1 MKLRFTKMH
10 GAGNDFVFFEDL
22 ADELTLAPEQVR
34 FLCDRHM
41 GIGADG
47 VIVVKPSDK
56 DDCLAYMHYLNSDGT
71 LAEMCG
77 NGVRC
82 FSKYLVDNRIA
93 EPGATSLI
101 ADTLA
106 GPRPIE
112 YVVDPEGMLV
122 LASVDMGLPITDP
135 AQVPTTLQPTFTHP
149 DLGPV
154 VREQPIE
161 TPMGPL
167 AFTCVSMG
175 NPHAIAFVDDPSRFP
190 VAEVGR
196 FIEQH
201 EVFPE
206 KTNVEFASVH
216 EGACGFEI
224 EMRVWERGCGE
235 TLACGTG
242 CCATE
247 VAAALCE
254 RATREADLKVLG
266 GTLHVKWD
274 ADTGHVIMTGPAT
287 TVYHGVI
294 ELPEG

>member
-112 YVVDPEGMLV
+112 YVVDPEETMADNFSFAV
-122 LASVDMGLPITDP
+122 IYGLD
-135 AQVPTTLQPTFTHP
+135 
-149 DLGPV
+149 GKKY
-154 VREQPIE
+154 E
-161 TPMGPL
+161 TPEIIQAIDELLKAG
-167 AFTCVSMG
+167 FTDG
-175 NPHAIAFVDDPSRFP
+175 
-190 VAEVGR
+190 
-196 FIEQH
+196 
-201 EVFPE
+201 
-206 KTNVEFASVH
+206 
-216 EGACGFEI
+216 EGA
-224 EMRVWERGCGE
+224 
-235 TLACGTG
+235 
-242 CCATE
+242 
-247 VAAALCE
+247 
-254 RATREADLKVLG
+254 
-266 GTLHVKWD
+266 
-274 ADTGHVIMTGPAT
+274 
-287 TVYHGVI
+287 
-294 ELPEG
+294 